1 MASKQHIINQI
12 RSRRAEFKP
21 ANKRRPKQPKH
32 PFALEREYR
41 RMLLAYVDIYIGLV
55 KTILLDKLPVLVS
68 AAKSLRPDGVNTDS
82 WVENLS
88 ELITSIT
95 LTMQKRT
102 SGISTSVEKLAQKI
116 SDWNYDEVMS
126 VVRSV
131 IGVDVFVREPWL
143 SDQLRSFVDQ
153 QKYFIKNLP
162 EEATGQI
169 KTIAQQGLQRGLTGS
184 DIAAEIEKRFG
195 ITRRRAEFIARDQVA
210 KFNGG
215 LTALRQQ
222 EMGVT
227 KYVWQTVGDNRVRPE
242 HEEREGDVFEWTNP
256 PEGGHPGEDFN
267 CRCVAMPILNELLE
281 EI

>member
-1 MASKQHIINQI
+1 LSKEHILNQI
-12 RSRRAEFKP
+12 RKRRAEFKP
-21 ANKRRPKQPKH
+21 ANKRRPRKPKH
-32 PFALEREYR
+32 PFAIEREYR
-41 RMLLAYVDIYIGLV
+41 RMLLAYVDIYIDIVKNVLV
-55 KTILLDKLPVLVS
+55 DKLPALAS
-68 AAKSLRPDGVNTDS
+68 EARFLRPDSVNADS

-95 LTMQKRT
+95 FQLQKKT
-102 SGISTSVEKLAQKI
+102 PGMTTSVETLAKKLN
-116 SDWNYDEVMS
+116 DWNYDEVMA

-143 SDQLRSFVDQ
+143 SDQIRAFVDQ

-169 KTIAQQGLQRGLTGS
+169 KTIAQMGLQRGASGK
-184 DIAAEIEKRFG
+184 DIATEIEKRFG
-195 ITRRRAEFIARDQVA
+195 ITRRRAEFIARDQVS
-210 KFNGG
+210 KFNGA

-227 KYVWQTVGDNRVRPE
+227 QYVWRTVGDNRVRPE
-242 HEEREGDVFEWTNP
+242 HEEREDKVFNWSDP
-256 PEGGHPGEDFN
+256 PDGGHPGEDYN
-267 CRCVAMPILNELLE
+267 CRCVAEPVLTGLLE